1 MPAEDG
7 VDDATTAATLGSAA
21 SDGDGDDGNR
31 ADGDGAD
38 GVDWEATE
46 TEAAWKTGADEVV
59 RMAGDED
66 GGDSISTGTAWSTE
80 EVIAGV
86 DDDDCVVDELGNGEA
101 GRVVSSA
108 AGELDATGVSEIT
121 TAMLLLLLLLL
132 EMAEAD

>member
-7 VDDATTAATLGSAA
+7 VDDATTAATLGLAA
-21 SDGDGDDGNR
+21 S
-31 ADGDGAD
+31 DGDGAD

-46 TEAAWKTGADEVV
+46 TEAAWKTGADEVG

-66 GGDSISTGTAWSTE
+66 GGDSISTGAAWYTE

-86 DDDDCVVDELGNGEA
+86 DDDDCVVDECGNGGA

-121 TAMLLLLLLLL
+121 TGMLLLLLL
-132 EMAEAD
+132 EMAEADR